1 MLASTL
7 STRLPGATF
16 TVPQT
21 RIGTCR
27 GSWSQPSARRVGC
40 VVRKSLSAGTTAL
53 CLFAAGPLRTFR
65 PSDRVLLAPAR
76 TRTRLVQQQQQRH
89 ALSRLKNETQPITE
103 LSQERSSMRRPAL
116 ATPRPFA
123 LRSAAAWT
131 RTSTGTRART
141 CRAPRACPSCNRLRP
156 SNRLRP

>member
-1 MLASTL
+1 MLASALARRLSGGTL
-7 STRLPGATF
+7 
-16 TVPQT
+16 TVQQSQIWDVPW
-21 RIGTCR
+21 
-27 GSWSQPSARRVGC
+27 SWSQPSARRVGC
-40 VVRKSLSAGTTAL
+40 VVRKSVSAGATAL
-53 CLFAAGPLRTFR
+53 CWFATAPLRTFR

-76 TRTRLVQQQQQRH
+76 TRTRLVQQQQQHH

-103 LSQERSSMRRPAL
+103 LSQERLSMQRPAL

-141 CRAPRACPSCNRLRP
+141 RRAPRACPS
-156 SNRLRP
+156 